1 MRAVFRR
8 LFPLMVISLLA
19 AGCQS
24 MGKTP
29 QSGHFKA
36 ESFRQ
41 TLIEAAW
48 RVEQDL
54 DISAMLSEA
63 AITPE
68 AATIKFSPPAF
79 PEGIT
84 YSLAPLKSDHSSDT
98 LTMRMMLDKE
108 KPMPDGY
115 LAVACVLILLE
126 AVEPGSSGDKWSQLE
141 EITQSGGET
150 VINGWTYK
158 CLSEEGARNSAIIF
172 TVAAPTWPQ

>member
-24 MGKTP
+24 MGKAP
-29 QSGHFKA
+29 HSGHFKA

-41 TLIEAAW
+41 TLIDAAS
-48 RVEQDL
+48 RVEEDL

-68 AATIKFSPPAF
+68 AATIKFSPPSY
-79 PEGIT
+79 PEGLS

-98 LTMRMMLDKE
+98 LIMRMVLDKE
-108 KPMPDGY
+108 KAMPDGY
-115 LAVACVLILLE
+115 LAAACALILLE
-126 AVEPGSSGDKWSQLE
+126 AVDPGSSGDKWGQLE

-158 CLSEEGARNSAIIF
+158 CSREEGARFSAIIF
-172 TVAAPTWPQ
+172 TASAPAWP